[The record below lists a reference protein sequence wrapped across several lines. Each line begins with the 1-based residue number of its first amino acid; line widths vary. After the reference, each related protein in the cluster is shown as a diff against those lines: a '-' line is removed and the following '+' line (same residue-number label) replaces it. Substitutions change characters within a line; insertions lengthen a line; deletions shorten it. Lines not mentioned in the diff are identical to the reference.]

1 MNCAHIIYVSA
12 SVFSVLLLNLVA
24 IVVYSAPR
32 KNAAYIDSS
41 GSLFNNLVF
50 GNWDFREDCVQ
61 RILWEEHNQL
71 ELPWI
76 TNFSPSETNVNGWN
90 LLFRIIKGGAVAT
103 QQMDVGNRIKQVMVR
118 W

>member
-50 GNWDFREDCVQ
+50 GNWDFREDCVK

-76 TNFSPSETNVNGWN
+76 TN
-90 LLFRIIKGGAVAT
+90 LL
-103 QQMDVGNRIKQVMVR
+103 MDGIYISGSSKAAPWPRSR
-118 W
+118 WTWEIG

>member
-1 MNCAHIIYVSA
+1 MEVHQGSNGGCVNCAHIIYVSA

-50 GNWDFREDCVQ
+50 GNWDFREGCVK
-61 RILWEEHNQL
+61 R
-71 ELPWI
+71 
-76 TNFSPSETNVNGWN
+76 V
-90 LLFRIIKGGAVAT
+90 
-103 QQMDVGNRIKQVMVR
+103 
-118 W
+118 